1 MWTEHKTKIY
11 LAVPDPALN
20 RVVRTR
26 LEEEGHRLQE
36 AMDWSLV
43 PEEVGLFGADIVV
56 LAHELPDTTALRIL
70 QQLRADPRTVGRAVV
85 VLVPED
91 DQGLIEQLYDTGADD
106 VITLPLI
113 PAVLINRVRLLAVR
127 VSMASGDMPELMISV
142 ADEVVPYEELGEDL
156 RETIPGVRVARGIGE
171 GLPNLFDGYYEQDL
185 GVLIE
190 VSEAMAS
197 SLPTTDAL
205 YVLVRRI
212 SQVIP
217 VHRCNIVIRGVKD
230 DEAFVV
236 ASHDNP
242 DLNHREVDLGRY
254 PEVRRCLENGE
265 IVLIEDVRKDPEMEE
280 VLDFITLVELR
291 SALVFPLFVRE
302 VAVGTLGLTSRRE
315 VHGFTRRELLLVR
328 AMANMAAGI
337 LATSPL
343 LETVR
348 RSAAAEKPPL
358 EEFDEVVLDIEDQIE
373 GLIEELERK

>member
-1 MWTEHKTKIY
+1 MEHKTKIY

-26 LEEEGHRLQE
+26 LEAEGHRLQE

-43 PEEVGLFGADIVV
+43 PEEVGLYGADLVV
-56 LAHELPDTTALRIL
+56 LAHELPDATALQIL
-70 QQLRADPRTVGRAVV
+70 EQLKADPRTFGRAVL
-85 VLVPED
+85 VLVPEEQ
-91 DQGLIEQLYDTGADD
+91 QGLIETLYDAGADD

-113 PAVLINRVRLLAVR
+113 PAVLINRVKLLAVR
-127 VSMASGDMPELMISV
+127 AGMGSGEMPELMISV
-142 ADEVVPYEELGEDL
+142 ADEVVPLDDLGDELK
-156 RETIPGVRVARGIGE
+156 ETLPGLRVARAIGE
-171 GLPNLFDGYYEQDL
+171 GLPNAFDGYYEQDL

-217 VHRCNIVIRGVKD
+217 VHRCNIVVRGVKD

-302 VAVGTLGLTSRRE
+302 VAVGTLGLTTRRE
-315 VHGFTRRELLLVR
+315 IHGFTRRELLLVR
-328 AMANMAAGI
+328 AMANLAGGI
-337 LATSPL
+337 LATSEL
-343 LETVR
+343 LESVR
-348 RSAAAEKPPL
+348 RNAAAEKPPM

>member
-1 MWTEHKTKIY
+1 M
-11 LAVPDPALN
+11 
-20 RVVRTR
+20 
-26 LEEEGHRLQE
+26 
-36 AMDWSLV
+36 
-43 PEEVGLFGADIVV
+43 
-56 LAHELPDTTALRIL
+56 
-70 QQLRADPRTVGRAVV
+70 
-85 VLVPED
+85 
-91 DQGLIEQLYDTGADD
+91 
-106 VITLPLI
+106 
-113 PAVLINRVRLLAVR
+113 
-127 VSMASGDMPELMISV
+127 
-142 ADEVVPYEELGEDL
+142 
-156 RETIPGVRVARGIGE
+156 
-171 GLPNLFDGYYEQDL
+171 

-217 VHRCNIVIRGVKD
+217 VHRCNIVVRGVKD

-236 ASHDNP
+236 ASHDDP
-242 DLNHREVDLGRY
+242 DLNRREVDLGRY
-254 PEVRRCLENGE
+254 PEVRRCLEGGE

-302 VAVGTLGLTSRRE
+302 VTVGTLGLTTRRE

-328 AMANMAAGI
+328 AMANLAGGI
-337 LATSPL
+337 LATSEL
-343 LETVR
+343 LETIR
-348 RSAAAEKPPL
+348 RSAAAEKPPM